1 MKRILILLSLLLT
14 SVTIFAQQYNSDGV
28 DGRFAF
34 GMDGQQILYGYPNSQ
49 PTSYFMIRVEK
60 PGGGYVYGSNK
71 KDTPQKV
78 NALKS
83 VAELIVRD
91 GVQVQQNRFRFS
103 AFDILQEIIPLNNFD
118 QPALAGEVIRKYRVD
133 YRISNY
139 TDQDFSMGFAQFL
152 DFKIGDNDA
161 CRMEFQQQRVEESTI
176 IEPHKESCTVKLYQK
191 DFDKQGFAGE
201 LELVSG
207 LLERPMPARLY
218 FGDYR
223 DLGSKIWGWK
233 LSRTKYLDAA
243 MVLEWDDLI
252 VSAGQTTV
260 NSFHLG
266 IPAFVKGNL
275 EVSESL
281 LFETTDF
288 INHSLFF
295 KLGVSQLTSEQKSTL
310 RNLLE
315 KKSIERII
323 INGFSDKVGSA
334 KQCQL
339 VSAQRAK
346 AVKTYLEQS
355 LDINIPYEINAFG
368 SSRAGVL
375 KEDQQKT
382 GNEKDR
388 KVDLLIELR

>member
-1 MKRILILLSLLLT
+1 MKRIPALLCLLLT
-14 SVTIFAQQYNSDGV
+14 SITLFAQQYNSDGV

-34 GMDGQQILYGYPNSQ
+34 GMDGQQILYGYPNSE
-49 PTSYFMIRVEK
+49 PTSYFMIRVKK
-60 PGGGYVYGSNK
+60 PGGGYVYGTNK
-71 KDTPQKV
+71 KDAPQKV
-78 NALKS
+78 YALKS
-83 VAELIVRD
+83 VAELIVRE
-91 GVQVQQNRFRFS
+91 GVQVQQNKFRFS
-103 AFDILQEIIPLNNFD
+103 AFDILQEIIPLNNVD
-118 QPALAGEVIRKYRVD
+118 QPALAGEVVRKYRVD
-133 YRISNY
+133 YRITNY
-139 TDQDFSMGFAQFL
+139 TGQDFSMGFAQFL

-161 CRMEFQQQRVEESTI
+161 CRMEFQQQRVEESII
-176 IEPHKESCTVKLYQK
+176 IEPQNESCSVKLYQK

-201 LELVSG
+201 LELISG

-223 DLGSKIWGWK
+223 DLEPKIWDWK
-233 LSRTKYLDAA
+233 LSRTRYLDAA
-243 MVLEWDDLI
+243 MVLEWEDLL
-252 VSAGQTTV
+252 VSAGQTSLS
-260 NSFHLG
+260 SFNLG
-266 IPAFVKGNL
+266 IPSFVDGNL

-281 LFETTDF
+281 LFEKTDF

-310 RNLLE
+310 RNVLRD
-315 KKSIERII
+315 KSIERII

-346 AVKTYLEQS
+346 SVKTYLEQS
-355 LDINIPYEINAFG
+355 LDMNITYEINAFG

>member
-1 MKRILILLSLLLT
+1 MKRIPTILSLLLT
-14 SVTIFAQQYNSDGV
+14 SLTLFAQQYNSDGV

-71 KDTPQKV
+71 KDARKKV
-78 NALKS
+78 SALRS

-91 GVQVQQNRFRFS
+91 GVQIQQNKFRFS
-103 AFDILQEIIPLNNFD
+103 AFDILQEIIPINNFN
-118 QPALAGEVIRKYRVD
+118 QPALAGEVVRKYRVD
-133 YRISNY
+133 YRITNY

-161 CRMEFQQQRVEESTI
+161 CRMEFQEQRVEESTI
-176 IEPHKESCTVKLYQK
+176 IEPQNESCSVKLYQK
-191 DFDKQGFAGE
+191 DFDKLDFAGE
-201 LELVSG
+201 LELFSET
-207 LLERPMPARLY
+207 LDRPMPARLY

-223 DLGSKIWGWK
+223 DLEPKIWAWK
-233 LSRTKYLDAA
+233 LTRTKYLDAA
-243 MVLEWDDLI
+243 LVLEWDDLLI
-252 VSAGQTTV
+252 SAGQTSV
-260 NSFHLG
+260 NSFNLG
-266 IPAFVKGNL
+266 IPEFVKGNL

-295 KLGVSQLTSEQKSTL
+295 ELGVSQLTSEQKSTL
-310 RNLLE
+310 KNLLE
-315 KKSIERII
+315 DKSIERII

-346 AVKTYLEQS
+346 SVKTYLEQS
-355 LDINIPYEINAFG
+355 LDMDIAYEINAFG

-375 KEDQQKT
+375 KEDQEKT